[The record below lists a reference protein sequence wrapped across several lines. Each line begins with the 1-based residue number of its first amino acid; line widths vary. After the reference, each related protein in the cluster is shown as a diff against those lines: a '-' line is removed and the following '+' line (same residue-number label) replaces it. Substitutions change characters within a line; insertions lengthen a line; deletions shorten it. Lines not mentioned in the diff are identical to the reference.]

1 MAGTMCK
8 LHLPVVTKVFFLL
21 SPILSSQQGD
31 LHINLD
37 LDYYDSEEELDG
49 DSDNGDFSD
58 SDDDFDSDVTLEEL
72 AQGGLDIPKGQG
84 NEKFP
89 QRNVKG
95 SDGSNGASMAVV
107 PAGESSCLVVL
118 QHSQLENLA
127 EF

>member
-1 MAGTMCK
+1 MAGTVCK
-8 LHLPVVTKVFFLL
+8 LHLPAVTKVFFLL
-21 SPILSSQQGD
+21 SPLLSSQQGD

-49 DSDNGDFSD
+49 DGVNGDFSD

-84 NEKFP
+84 TERFP

-95 SDGSNGASMAVV
+95 SDGLNGASMAVV
-107 PAGESSCLVVL
+107 PAGESSGLVVL
-118 QHSQLENLA
+118 QHSQL
-127 EF
+127 